1 MRQRENH
8 VHIRD
13 IQQFRVAGSEPLV
26 TSVGLALWAMAVT
39 TRVVGDGL
47 LTAARALIQM
57 AAERGR
63 AAALD
68 SPQHANMLPA
78 QSGSILL
85 DKASA
90 RCLNDIGHLEG
101 GAFISC
107 AVCGSASLASVQR
120 TQPCRWAYRPLS
132 DDVQRDA
139 GKWRSLL
146 DRSAPTATARSA
158 SPLRPPASASRNC
171 GVLNGGERVS

>member
-8 VHIRD
+8 VHIRE

-26 TSVGLALWAMAVT
+26 TSIGLALWAVAVT

-68 SPQHANMLPA
+68 SPQHAKMLPG
-78 QSGSILL
+78 QSGSIFSIKLL
-85 DKASA
+85 
-90 RCLNDIGHLEG
+90 
-101 GAFISC
+101 
-107 AVCGSASLASVQR
+107 
-120 TQPCRWAYRPLS
+120 
-132 DDVQRDA
+132 
-139 GKWRSLL
+139 
-146 DRSAPTATARSA
+146 
-158 SPLRPPASASRNC
+158 PAA
-171 GVLNGGERVS
+171 